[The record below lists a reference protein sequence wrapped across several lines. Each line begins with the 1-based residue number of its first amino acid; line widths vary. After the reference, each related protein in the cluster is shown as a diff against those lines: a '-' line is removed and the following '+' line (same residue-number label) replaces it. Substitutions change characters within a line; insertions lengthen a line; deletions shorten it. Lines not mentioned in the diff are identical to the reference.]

1 MLETLDLT
9 HQLERPEYIRQL
21 ARRQIQLRELGFQVY
36 QQKRPVVIVFEGW
49 DAAGKGGVIKRITE
63 KLDPR
68 GFVVYPISAPHGEDK
83 TKHYLYRFWRRLPE
97 RGSIAIFDRSWYGRV
112 LVERVEGFAKE
123 NEWKRAFKEIN
134 AFERQLHDFAT
145 VVVKFWL
152 HISREEQLRR
162 FEERQR
168 IGYKAWKLTDE
179 DWRNRE
185 KWGAYEDAAEEM
197 LVKTSTTLAPWTLVE
212 ANDKYWARVKVLSQL
227 VQVLSKELDYRPQ
240 DPLKKAKNKS

>member
-1 MLETLDLT
+1 MMLETLDLS
-9 HQLERPEYIRQL
+9 QKLDREEYIRQL
-21 ARRQIQLRELGFQVY
+21 ARRQIQVRELGWQVY
-36 QQKRPVVIVFEGW
+36 QQRRPVVLVFEGW

-68 GFVVYPISAPHGEDK
+68 GFVVYPIGAPEGEDK

-97 RGSIAIFDRSWYGRV
+97 RGTMAIFDRSWYGRV

-134 AFERQLHDFAT
+134 AFERQLHDFDT

-152 HISREEQLRR
+152 HISREEQLKR

-212 ANDKYWARVKVLSQL
+212 ANDKYWARVKVMSRL
-227 VQVLSKELDYRPQ
+227 VEVLSKALNHKPA
-240 DPLKKAKNKS
+240 DPLKKSKS

>member
-9 HQLERPEYIRQL
+9 RRLERAEYIRQL
-21 ARRQIQLRELGFQVY
+21 ARRQIQLRELGLQIY
-36 QQKRPVVIVFEGW
+36 QQKRPVVLVFEGW
-49 DAAGKGGVIKRITE
+49 DAAGKGGVIKRATE

-68 GFVVYPISAPHGEDK
+68 GFIVYPISAPHGEDK
-83 TKHYLYRFWRRLPE
+83 SKHYLYRFWRRLPE

-134 AFERQLHDFAT
+134 AFERQLHDFDT

-152 HISREEQLRR
+152 HISREEQLIR

-212 ANDKYWARVKVLSQL
+212 ANDKYWARVKVLSRL
-227 VQVLSKELDYRPQ
+227 VEVLSKAMNYKPA
-240 DPLKKAKNKS
+240 DPLKKPKHKN

>member
-9 HQLERPEYIRQL
+9 RKLNREEYIRQL
-21 ARRQIQLRELGFQVY
+21 ARRQIQMRELGFQVY
-36 QQKRPVVIVFEGW
+36 QQKRPVVLVFEGW

-83 TKHYLYRFWRRLPE
+83 SRHYLYRFWRRLPE
-97 RGSIAIFDRSWYGRV
+97 RGTIAIFDRSWYGRV

-134 AFERQLHDFAT
+134 AFERQLQDFDT

-152 HISREEQLRR
+152 HISREEQLKR
-162 FEERQR
+162 FEERQH

-185 KWGAYEDAAEEM
+185 KWGSYEDAAEEM
-197 LVKTSTTLAPWTLVE
+197 LVKTSTTLAPWSLVE
-212 ANDKYWARVKVLSQL
+212 SNDKYWARVKVLSRL
-227 VQVLSKELDYRPQ
+227 VEVLSKQLNYKPA
-240 DPLKKAKNKS
+240 DPLKKSKSKS

>member
-9 HQLERPEYIRQL
+9 HKLERPEYIRQL

-68 GFVVYPISAPHGEDK
+68 GFVVYPISAPHGDDK
-83 TKHYLYRFWRRLPE
+83 SKHYLYRFWRRLPE
-97 RGSIAIFDRSWYGRV
+97 RGAIAIFDRSWYGRV

-134 AFERQLHDFAT
+134 AFERQLHDFT
-145 VVVKFWL
+145 TIVVKFWL

-227 VQVLSKELDYRPQ
+227 VEVLSKELNYRPQ
-240 DPLKKAKNKS
+240 DPLKKAKHKS

>member
-9 HQLERPEYIRQL
+9 RKLERAEYIRQL
-21 ARRQIQLRELGFQVY
+21 ARRQIQLRQLGFQVY
-36 QQKRPVVIVFEGW
+36 QQKRPVVLLFEGW

-68 GFVVYPISAPHGEDK
+68 GFVVYPISAPNGEDK
-83 TKHYLYRFWRRLPE
+83 SKHYLYRFWRRLPE

-112 LVERVEGFAKE
+112 LVERVEGFAAEK
-123 NEWKRAFKEIN
+123 EWKRAFKEIN
-134 AFERQLHDFAT
+134 AFERQLHDFDT

-152 HISREEQLRR
+152 HISREEQLNR

-212 ANDKYWARVKVLSQL
+212 ANDKYWARVKVLSRL
-227 VQVLSKELDYRPQ
+227 VEVLSKELDYRPE
-240 DPLKKAKNKS
+240 DPLSKPGRKR

>member
-9 HQLERPEYIRQL
+9 RKLERPEYIRQL

-68 GFVVYPISAPHGEDK
+68 GFVVYPISAPTGEDK
-83 TKHYLYRFWRRLPE
+83 SKHYLYRFWRRLPE

-134 AFERQLHDFAT
+134 AFERQLDDFRT

-152 HISREEQLRR
+152 HISREEQLKR

-168 IGYKAWKLTDE
+168 IDYKAWKLTDE

-227 VQVLSKELDYRPQ
+227 VEELSKELDYRPE
-240 DPLKKAKNKS
+240 DPFKKAKNKS

>member
-1 MLETLDLT
+1 MLETLDLSRK
-9 HQLERPEYIRQL
+9 LERPEYVSQL
-21 ARRQIQLRELGFQVY
+21 ARRQIQLRELGFQIY
-36 QQKRPVVIVFEGW
+36 QQKRPVVLVFEGW

-63 KLDPR
+63 RLDPR
-68 GFVVYPISAPHGEDK
+68 GYVVYPISAPHGEDK

-97 RGSIAIFDRSWYGRV
+97 HGAIAIFDRSWYGRV

-134 AFERQLHDFAT
+134 TFERQLDDFQT
-145 VVVKFWL
+145 IVVKFWL
-152 HISREEQLRR
+152 HISRDEQLRR

-185 KWGAYEDAAEEM
+185 KWGLYEDAAEEM
-197 LVKTSTTLAPWTLVE
+197 LVKTSTTIAPWTLVE
-212 ANDKYWARVKVLSQL
+212 ANDKYWARVKVLSRL
-227 VQVLSKELDYRPQ
+227 VEVLSKELNCRPG
-240 DPLKKAKNKS
+240 DPLKKLKHKS

>member
-68 GFVVYPISAPHGEDK
+68 GFVVYPISAPHGEDQS
-83 TKHYLYRFWRRLPE
+83 KHYLYRFWRRLPE
-97 RGSIAIFDRSWYGRV
+97 RGAIAIFDRSWYGRV

-123 NEWKRAFKEIN
+123 SEWKRAFKEIN
-134 AFERQLHDFAT
+134 AFERQLDDFDT

-152 HISREEQLRR
+152 HISREEQLKR

-227 VQVLSKELDYRPQ
+227 VEVLSKELDYRPH
-240 DPLKKAKNKS
+240 DPFKKAKNKS